1 MDKKKKRNKIKHFP
15 HHNTF
20 RNTEESQAMLE
31 SLLESTEYTKSELI
45 RECITAY
52 YNACKEG
59 LDG

>member
-1 MDKKKKRNKIKHFP
+1 MDKKRKRNKITHFP

-45 RECITAY
+45 RECITTYYKAY
-52 YNACKEG
+52 KEEIE
-59 LDG
+59 